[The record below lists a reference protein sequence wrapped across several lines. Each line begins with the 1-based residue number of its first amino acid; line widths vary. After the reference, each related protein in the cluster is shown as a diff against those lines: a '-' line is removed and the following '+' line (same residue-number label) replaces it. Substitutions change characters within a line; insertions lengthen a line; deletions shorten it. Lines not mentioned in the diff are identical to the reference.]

1 MSTLDTTATL
11 TALHR
16 TNAIAR
22 MRKLAL
28 HEIVF
33 EAREAS
39 SLEALRMHLERI
51 VGDLEALELEVV
63 SKA

>member
-11 TALHR
+11 AALHR

-28 HEIVF
+28 SEIL
-33 EAREAS
+33 RESRNSS
-39 SLEALRMHLERI
+39 SLEVLRNQIERL
-51 VGDLEALELEVV
+51 VHDLEALELEAV